1 MDRGAAEIPRID
13 VAAYRA
19 QGFVL
24 VRGVFDR
31 NTLAQMRAEADAM
44 LERVVAAGRNVEAT
58 WQGSWR
64 EELIR
69 KPGNG
74 DHVASSGPVA
84 PMAAAVSSIHD
95 VQYHS

>member
-1 MDRGAAEIPRID
+1 MDRRATEIPRVD
-13 VAAYRA
+13 VEAYRE

-31 NTLAQMRAEADAM
+31 ETIAQMRAEADAM

-64 EELIR
+64 EELR
-69 KPGNG
+69 Q
-74 DHVASSGPVA
+74 SSDSV
-84 PMAAAVSSIHD
+84 
-95 VQYHS
+95 Y